1 MAYAPLTVFFFVVI
15 IFRLHALSASMNAI
29 IFFSQL
35 ASSPAV
41 MNMISTYAY
50 FSNAYPVDHDINL
63 MSVADIVAIPFS
75 IWNLDFFSYVLQALL
90 PSSKFINNSD
100 NVP

>member
-1 MAYAPLTVFFFVVI
+1 MNIDSVNNLI
-15 IFRLHALSASMNAI
+15 ILCDIFRFNALSASMNAI

-35 ASSPAV
+35 ASSPAL
-41 MNMISTYAY
+41 MNALSTFAY

-63 MSVADIVAIPFS
+63 MSVANVVTIQHLEFR
-75 IWNLDFFSYVLQALL
+75 LFSYVLRALL
-90 PSSKFINNSD
+90 PSSKFIDYSD